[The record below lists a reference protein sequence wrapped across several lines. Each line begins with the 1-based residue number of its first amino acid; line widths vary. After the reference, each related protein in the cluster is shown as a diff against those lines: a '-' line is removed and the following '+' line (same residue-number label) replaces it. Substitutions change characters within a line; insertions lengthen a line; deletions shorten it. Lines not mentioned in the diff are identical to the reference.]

1 MAYAFVNFM
10 EKESCTKFFGVLVG
24 FHEAIK
30 LQSFEFSV
38 SHAIPAAVQN
48 ISPLVF
54 FAFFVSF
61 VEKNSPIKFHGV
73 FDNFSRTY
81 EFAKF

>member
-1 MAYAFVNFM
+1 M
-10 EKESCTKFFGVLVG
+10 EKEESCTKFCAILVG

-30 LQSFEFSV
+30 LQSFEFSESDV
-38 SHAIPAAVQN
+38 IPVNVQN

-54 FAFFVSF
+54 FAFFVSV
-61 VEKNSPIKFHGV
+61 VEKNFLIKFHGV
-73 FDNFSRTY
+73 FDNFSQTY